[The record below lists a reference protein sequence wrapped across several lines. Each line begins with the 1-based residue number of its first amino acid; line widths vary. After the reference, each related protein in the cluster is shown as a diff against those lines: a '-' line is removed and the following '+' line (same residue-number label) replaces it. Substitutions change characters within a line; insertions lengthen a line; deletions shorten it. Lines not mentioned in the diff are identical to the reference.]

1 MPQQG
6 LSVGRDT
13 TLVIQTPT
21 GPLQIPKLTAF
32 RKKQDT
38 TQERVKLINGV
49 SQHLRFFDGWSGSF
63 SVNRSGPEIDSYF
76 DQLETD
82 YYSGINEQPCQ
93 IYETVSEPS
102 GAISQWRYDGVVLSL
117 DDGGE
122 AAGDASVKLNLT
134 FMASRRIRIA

>member
-21 GPLQIPKLTAF
+21 GSLPIPKLTAF

-38 TQERVKLINGV
+38 SQERVKLINGV

-63 SVNRSGPEIDSYF
+63 SINRAGPEIEGYF

-102 GAISQWRYDGVVLSL
+102 GAISKWRYDGVVLSL

-122 AAGDASVKLNLT
+122 AAGDASVKLSLT
-134 FMASRRIRIA
+134 FMASRRIRIL

>member
-21 GPLQIPKLTAF
+21 GPLPIPKLTSF

-38 TQERVKLINGV
+38 TQERVKLITGL

-63 SVNRSGPEIDSYF
+63 GINRAGPEIESYF

-122 AAGDASVKLNLT
+122 AAGDASVKLSLT
-134 FMASRRIRIA
+134 FMASRRKRIA